1 LLNGF
6 ISEASIKE
14 ILRGYDQSITIYI
27 NTCKE
32 QLYDNFISDE
42 IQTLKLEINAIVEV
56 HKSFHQV

>member
-27 NTCKE
+27 NTFKE